1 MLARLAVVLSFCLL
15 GPLATGAWAQTP
27 GRWKAHDTTR
37 PKPAVVTPGR
47 PQLPTA
53 GPSDAIVLFDGQD
66 LSGWQSPGGQP
77 PKWVVRDGYMESLP
91 DSGYLHT
98 SRSFGDVQLHVEWSA
113 PTPPEGT
120 SQDRGN
126 SGVFLMGLFEVQV
139 LDNHQNDTYAD
150 GYAGAVYGQYPPL
163 VNATLPPGQWQ
174 AYDIVFR
181 RPRFKPDGS
190 LERPARL
197 TVLLNGV
204 LVQDNVEAWG
214 PTSWLQHQPY
224 AAQPDK
230 LPLSLQD
237 HGNPVRYRN
246 IWLRELPEWETA
258 SPPPASEPVV
268 NLPRAELEKFVGTY
282 RVGEDNVYTIELGPY
297 GLRANF
303 YGPLFLELVPHSPTE
318 FSLRH
323 TAARLIFA
331 LDGDGQPTGFE
342 FQIGG
347 ASRQASRER

>member
-1 MLARLAVVLSFCLL
+1 MTPRTAILALACLI
-15 GPLATGAWAQTP
+15 GSLANAHGQQP

-47 PQLPTA
+47 PKLPA
-53 GPSDAIVLFDGQD
+53 EPPSDAIVLFDGKD
-66 LSGWQSPGGQP
+66 LSGWQSPGAQP
-77 PKWVVRDGYMESLP
+77 PKWIVRDGYMESVP
-91 DSGYLHT
+91 ESGYLNT
-98 SRSFGDVQLHVEWSA
+98 ARAFGDVQLHVEWSA
-113 PTPPEGT
+113 PTPPHGK
-120 SQDRGN
+120 SQERGN

-139 LDNHQNDTYAD
+139 LDNYQNDTYAD
-150 GYAGAVYGQYPPL
+150 GFAGAVYGQYPPL
-163 VNATLPPGQWQ
+163 VNATLPPGEWQ

-214 PTSWLQHQPY
+214 PTSWLQHHPY
-224 AAQPDK
+224 AAQADK

-246 IWLRELPEWETA
+246 IWLRELPEWDA
-258 SPPPASEPVV
+258 NSPPAASEPVV
-268 NLPRAELEKFVGTY
+268 NLPRAGLEKFAGKY
-282 RVGEDNVYTIELGPY
+282 MAGEDNVYTIELGPK

-323 TAARLIFA
+323 TAARLVFE
-331 LDGDGQPTGFE
+331 LGPDGQPTGFV
-342 FQIGG
+342 FHIGG
-347 ASRQASRER
+347 DTRRAVREK

>member
-1 MLARLAVVLSFCLL
+1 MPARFGIVWSLALL
-15 GPLATGAWAQTP
+15 GLLASNTRGQTP
-27 GRWKAHDTTR
+27 SRWKAHDTTR
-37 PKPAVVTPGR
+37 PKPAVVIPGR
-47 PQLPTA
+47 PQLPA
-53 GPSDAIVLFDGQD
+53 AAPSDAIVLFDGKD

-77 PKWVVRDGYMESLP
+77 PKWMVRDGYMESVP
-91 DSGYLHT
+91 DAGYLNT
-98 SRSFGDVQLHVEWSA
+98 ARGFGDVQLHVEWSA

-139 LDNHQNDTYAD
+139 LDNHQNDTYSD

-181 RPRFKPDGS
+181 RPRFKPDGA

-197 TVLLNGV
+197 TVFLNGV

-230 LPLSLQD
+230 LPLALQD
-237 HGNPVRYRN
+237 HGNPVRFRN
-246 IWLRELPEWETA
+246 IWLRELPEWDPS
-258 SPPPASEPVV
+258 SPPPSADPVV
-268 NLPRAELEKFVGTY
+268 NLPRELLEKYAGRY
-282 RVGEDNVYTIELGPY
+282 RVDEDNTYTIELANN

-303 YGPLFLELVPHSPTE
+303 YGPLFLELVPHSPTT

-323 TAARLIFA
+323 TAAKLAFD
-331 LDGDGQPTGFE
+331 LDKDGRPTGFE
-342 FQIGG
+342 FHIGG
-347 ASRQASRER
+347 SSRRASRVR

>member
-1 MLARLAVVLSFCLL
+1 MPARLAFVLLAALSFVL
-15 GPLATGAWAQTP
+15 PSVFAQVP

-47 PQLPTA
+47 PQLPA
-53 GPSDAIVLFDGQD
+53 APPSDALVLFDGKD

-77 PKWVVRDGYMESLP
+77 PKWVVRDGYMESVP
-91 DSGYLHT
+91 ESGYLNT
-98 SRSFGDVQLHVEWSA
+98 ARGFGDVQLHVEWSA
-113 PTPPEGT
+113 PTPPHGT

-139 LDNHQNDTYAD
+139 LDNYKSDTYAD
-150 GYAGAVYGQYPPL
+150 GYAGSVYGQYPPL
-163 VNATLPPGQWQ
+163 VNATLPPGEWQ

-181 RPRFKPDGS
+181 RPRFKPDGA

-197 TVLLNGV
+197 TVFLNGV

-214 PTSWLQHQPY
+214 PTSWLQHRPY
-224 AAQPDK
+224 AAQPDR

-237 HGNPVRYRN
+237 HGNPVRFRN
-246 IWLRELPEWETA
+246 IWLRELPEWDA
-258 SPPPASEPVV
+258 SSPPPANEPVV
-268 NLPRAELEKFVGTY
+268 NLPAAELEKFVGKY
-282 RVGEDNVYTIELGPY
+282 RVDEDNTYTIELGNN

-303 YGPLFLELVPHSPTE
+303 YGPLFLELVPHSATE

-323 TAARLIFA
+323 TAARLVFEVDDA
-331 LDGDGQPTGFE
+331 GKPTGFV
-342 FQIGG
+342 FHIGG
-347 ASRQASRER
+347 ATRKATRVR